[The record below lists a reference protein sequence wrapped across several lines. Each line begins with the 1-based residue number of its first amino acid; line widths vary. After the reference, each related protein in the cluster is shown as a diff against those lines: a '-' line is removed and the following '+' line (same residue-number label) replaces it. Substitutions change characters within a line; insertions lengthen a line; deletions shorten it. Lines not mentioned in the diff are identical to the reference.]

1 MEQCEIGWLPVNLSH
16 KIGEGVSASVYK
28 YKTNGKFLAVKCFC
42 NPITKKKNIQ
52 RIAKKLLPIA
62 QENIVQFVRY
72 SLRPSI
78 LVFEYCELNIDGE
91 FVHTVSQVLEIW
103 NDDKKYNFWRDWT
116 YQYNLQRV
124 LKHFMILV

>member
-1 MEQCEIGWLPVNLSH
+1 MESFLQLN
-16 KIGEGVSASVYK
+16 VSAILS
-28 YKTNGKFLAVKCFC
+28 L
-42 NPITKKKNIQ
+42 KKKKIQ
-52 RIAKKLLPIA
+52 RIAKKLLQIA
-62 QENIVQFVRY
+62 QENIVQFLRY

-103 NDDKKYNFWRDWT
+103 NDDEKYNFWRDWT

>member
-1 MEQCEIGWLPVNLSH
+1 MGS
-16 KIGEGVSASVYK
+16 
-28 YKTNGKFLAVKCFC
+28 FR
-42 NPITKKKNIQ
+42 NPITKKKNPI
-52 RIAKKLLPIA
+52 IAKKLLQIA
-62 QENIVQFVRY
+62 QEKIVQFVRY

-103 NDDKKYNFWRDWT
+103 NDNEKYNFWRDWT

-124 LKHFMILV
+124 LKHFVILV